1 MPLSTEHKA
10 RTREQIVSG
19 AAGLMRRHG
28 PSGIGVAQV
37 MKQAGL
43 THGGF
48 YAHFASKDELVA
60 AAFEAAVVESGHNL
74 TDGLEDLE
82 PAEQLRHYVGR
93 YLSRAHRDNP
103 GEGCPLTAL
112 GSELSRGGPGA
123 RQGFEHGMR
132 KLMEGFAKV
141 LPAASTAT
149 NNDGSNALDDDD
161 RVLNLMSTMVGGL
174 MMSRAVEDQTFS
186 DHILRTTRRAVLD
199 AAGVQQ

>member
-10 RTREQIVSG
+10 RTREQIVSA

-60 AAFEAAVVESGHNL
+60 EAFEAAVVESGHNL
-74 TDGLEDLE
+74 TVGLEDLE

-112 GSELSRGGPGA
+112 GSELSRGGPSA

-132 KLMEGFAKV
+132 QLMEGFAKV
-141 LPAASTAT
+141 LPATPE
-149 NNDGSNALDDDD
+149 DGSTIADDDD

-174 MMSRAVEDQTFS
+174 MLSRAVEDQTFS

-199 AAGVQQ
+199 AAGVAK

>member
-10 RTREQIVSG
+10 RTREQIVSA

-60 AAFEAAVVESGHNL
+60 EAFEAAVVESGRNL
-74 TDGLEDLE
+74 TEGLEDLE

-112 GSELSRGGPGA
+112 GSELSRGGPSA
-123 RQGFEHGMR
+123 RHGFEHGMR
-132 KLMEGFAKV
+132 KLMDGFAKV
-141 LPAASTAT
+141 LPATPATGTDRLNTA
-149 NNDGSNALDDDD
+149 DDDD
-161 RVLNLMSTMVGGL
+161 RVLNLMSMMVGGL
-174 MMSRAVEDQTFS
+174 MLSRAVGDQTFS

-199 AAGVQQ
+199 AAGV